1 MGGCH
6 AYFEP
11 EHSNFAVLDALIRC
25 EGGCGLLSPHIGL
38 QATTTL
44 EHPIAMARLKEHLE
58 HLGEPPSFDLVFV
71 VPQNI
76 FGEFRYQKYHT
87 IGNRPA
93 TSIDKAMSKV
103 KQWVLELPV
112 RDRQL
117 RGSGRLRNRVDD
129 L

>member
-1 MGGCH
+1 MRASSTSG
-6 AYFEP
+6 P
-11 EHSNFAVLDALIRC
+11 ESFSQNSVPAARPFCC
-25 EGGCGLLSPHIGL
+25 EKPEKLNRLKLP
-38 QATTTL
+38 

-58 HLGEPPSFDLVFV
+58 HFGEPPSFDLVFV

-87 IGNRPA
+87 TGNRPA

-112 RDRQL
+112 RDDR
-117 RGSGRLRNRVDD
+117 RGRAL
-129 L
+129 

>member
-1 MGGCH
+1 M
-6 AYFEP
+6 
-11 EHSNFAVLDALIRC
+11 
-25 EGGCGLLSPHIGL
+25 
-38 QATTTL
+38 L

-58 HLGEPPSFDLVFV
+58 HFGEPPSFDLVFV

-87 IGNRPA
+87 TGNRPA

-112 RDRQL
+112 RDDR
-117 RGSGRLRNRVDD
+117 RGRAL
-129 L
+129 